1 MHRMKS
7 SAVCTKR
14 DQHLRGEGA
23 KITYFFDAGLFLRR
37 FCTILGTSLHSARYT
52 CSIEGTSDDVIST
65 PGRSLTLPPLM
76 STTLCSW
83 RLWPIPGIYAVTSMP
98 FVRRTLATFL
108 RAEFGFL
115 GVTVLTDVHTPL
127 FCGDFVSVGTLL
139 REFIPLKSA
148 GAVDFLTV
156 FLRPSLTN

>member
-37 FCTILGTSLHSARYT
+37 FCTILGASLHSARYA
-52 CSIEGTSDDVIST
+52 CSIEGTSDD
-65 PGRSLTLPPLM
+65 
-76 STTLCSW
+76 
-83 RLWPIPGIYAVTSMP
+83 GIYAVTSMP